1 MHIKP
6 IDLVTGWTGLIR
18 ALPATGRLFSP
29 PLPIKT
35 FEKKSGHAHVVVLLL
50 NKMMNCGLLTEKNV
64 PVPLKS
70 IEVDLQVKGH
80 VATVSST
87 LQYVNEEER
96 PLEAVFV
103 FPMPAE
109 AALCH
114 FRAKV
119 ADKEIVAKVQEK
131 EKAREEYDDAIASGD
146 QAFLLEESDESTD
159 VFRLSVGSL
168 PPAQSAAVT
177 FVYVTELSVQ
187 ADHALRFCLPA
198 VLNPRYTPP
207 DKLDPP
213 CTSDFPLS
221 TEGYK
226 RCVTRALPLPKDTG
240 TGGGIVSEITSSPAG
255 VPYSLSL
262 TAHVSSPNP
271 ITKVESKCRLEPL
284 MFLNADHT
292 SAKVSLSAGH
302 MFDRDVELFLYYQN
316 AHQPTA
322 IVEAGEPTAQPGTLM
337 GDPVVMI
344 SLYPEFP
351 SALMSSVTSCGEFVF
366 IMDRSAS
373 MRRLM
378 HRGEDEQMRI
388 ESARDTLLLL
398 LKSLPLGCYFN
409 IYGFGSQYESFF
421 PKSVEYTQE
430 TMDQAVK
437 RVQEMEADMGGTEI
451 LQPLK
456 HIYSQQCIPNQ
467 PRQVFMFTDGQVR
480 NTKEVI
486 SLVRNNAES
495 HRCFSFGIGEGA
507 STALI
512 TGMAQ
517 EGGGHAQFIT
527 GTDRMQPK
535 VMQSLLCALQPVV
548 VDVGEVWS
556 VPVGMSATR
565 LSPPINTIFQGQR
578 VLIYAQLKGESQSS
592 DSEGRV
598 TVTYRLAGQ
607 DVTNTLSYSLK
618 PAENTGLS
626 IHRLAA
632 RSLIRS
638 LEQDEQN
645 EGAEK
650 EALKARVVELSVQA
664 GVSSSHSAFIAVHKG
679 SGEAVKGPLLR
690 KRVPTGG
697 MCLMKETKKMSFFS
711 GCHFQRSYYYECPE
725 PQIEEDSGGSVEAFK
740 TPLLQLIFL
749 QKASGCWEMD
759 GALVEVFE
767 KTEVEVVKQTPAQVE
782 KGVWATVLAL
792 IWLHGFKMDAQVEW
806 QFVAMKAVT
815 WIRNQKV
822 VSLSESVRAGNDLL
836 GCQVKEEDLGL

>member
-1 MHIKP
+1 
-6 IDLVTGWTGLIR
+6 
-18 ALPATGRLFSP
+18 
-29 PLPIKT
+29 
-35 FEKKSGHAHVVVLLL
+35 
-50 NKMMNCGLLTEKNV
+50 KMVNCGLLTHKNE

-70 IEVDLQVKGH
+70 IVVDLQVKGH

-114 FRAKV
+114 FSAKI

-146 QAFLLEESDESTD
+146 QAFLLEESDESAD

-207 DKLDPP
+207 
-213 CTSDFPLS
+213 
-221 TEGYK
+221 
-226 RCVTRALPLPKDTG
+226 
-240 TGGGIVSEITSSPAG
+240 GGGIVSEITSSSAG

-262 TAHVSSPNP
+262 TVHVSSPNP
-271 ITKVESKCRLEPL
+271 ITKVESKCPLEPL
-284 MFLNADHT
+284 MLLTADHT
-292 SAKVSLSAGH
+292 NAKVSLSAGH

-337 GDPVVMI
+337 GDPVVML

-366 IMDRSAS
+366 IMDRSGS
-373 MRRLM
+373 MGCPM
-378 HRGEDEQMRI
+378 HNGSGAQTRI

-409 IYGFGSQYESFF
+409 IYGFGSHYESFF

-437 RVQEMEADMGGTEI
+437 RVKEMQSDMGGTEI

-456 HIYSQQCIPNQ
+456 HIYSQQCIPKQ
-467 PRQVFMFTDGQVR
+467 PRQVFMFTDGEVW
-480 NTKEVI
+480 NTKEVL
-486 SLVRNNAES
+486 SLVRTNAES

-517 EGGGHAQFIT
+517 EGCGHAQFIT

-535 VMQSLLCALQPVV
+535 VMQSLRYALQPAV
-548 VDVGEVWS
+548 VDISEEWA
-556 VPVGMSATR
+556 VPVGMSTTC

-578 VLIYAQLKGESQSS
+578 ALIYAQLKGEV
-592 DSEGRV
+592 R
-598 TVTYRLAGQ
+598 
-607 DVTNTLSYSLK
+607 
-618 PAENTGLS
+618 PALFLL
-626 IHRLAA
+626 H
-632 RSLIRS
+632 
-638 LEQDEQN
+638 QN
-645 EGAEK
+645 
-650 EALKARVVELSVQA
+650 SVCP
-664 GVSSSHSAFIAVHKG
+664 V
-679 SGEAVKGPLLR
+679 EAVK
-690 KRVPTGG
+690 
-697 MCLMKETKKMSFFS
+697 
-711 GCHFQRSYYYECPE
+711 
-725 PQIEEDSGGSVEAFK
+725 D
-740 TPLLQLIFL
+740 PLLQLISL

-759 GALVEVFE
+759 NALAEVFG
-767 KTEVEVVKQTPAQVE
+767 KTKKEVVKQTPTQVSD
-782 KGVWATVLAL
+782 GVWATVLAL
-792 IWLHGFKMDAQVEW
+792 IWFHGFKMDAQVEW

-822 VSLSESVRAGNDLL
+822 VSLSESVRAGNNLL

>member
-1 MHIKP
+1 
-6 IDLVTGWTGLIR
+6 
-18 ALPATGRLFSP
+18 
-29 PLPIKT
+29 
-35 FEKKSGHAHVVVLLL
+35 
-50 NKMMNCGLLTEKNV
+50 MMNCGLLTDKNE

-70 IEVDLQVKGH
+70 IVVDLQVKGH

-96 PLEAVFV
+96 PLEALFV

-114 FRAKV
+114 FSAKI

-146 QAFLLEESDESTD
+146 QAFLLEESDESED
-159 VFRLSVGSL
+159 VFKLSVGSL
-168 PPAQSAAVT
+168 PPGQSAAVT
-177 FVYVTELSVQ
+177 FIYVTELSVQ

-207 DKLDPP
+207 
-213 CTSDFPLS
+213 
-221 TEGYK
+221 
-226 RCVTRALPLPKDTG
+226 G
-240 TGGGIVSEITSSPAG
+240 TGGGIVSEITSSTAG
-255 VPYSLSL
+255 IPYSLSL

-271 ITKVESKCRLEPL
+271 ITKVESKCPLEPL

-292 SAKVSLSAGH
+292 NAKVSLSAGH
-302 MFDRDVELFLYYQN
+302 MFDRDVELLLYYEN

-337 GDPVVMI
+337 RDPVVML

-366 IMDRSAS
+366 IMDRSGS
-373 MRRLM
+373 MGCPM
-378 HRGEDEQMRI
+378 HNGSGAQMRI

-398 LKSLPLGCYFN
+398 LKSLPLGCFFN
-409 IYGFGSQYESFF
+409 IYGFGSHYESYF

-437 RVQEMEADMGGTEI
+437 RVKEMQADMGGTEI

-467 PRQVFMFTDGQVR
+467 PRQVFMFTDGEVW
-480 NTKEVI
+480 NTKEVL

-517 EGGGHAQFIT
+517 EGCGHAQFIT

-535 VMQSLLCALQPVV
+535 VMQSLRYALQPAV
-548 VDVGEVWS
+548 VDISEEWT

-565 LSPPINTIFQGQR
+565 LSPPINALFQGQKA
-578 VLIYAQLKGESQSS
+578 LIYAQLKGESQSS
-592 DSEGRV
+592 DSEGTV
-598 TVTYRLAGQ
+598 TVKYRLADQ
-607 DVTNTLSYSLK
+607 EVTNTLSYSLK

-638 LEQDEQN
+638 LEQEEQN

-664 GVSSSHSAFIAVHKG
+664 GVSSSHTAFIAVHKG
-679 SGEAVKGPLLR
+679 SGEAVTGPLLR
-690 KRVPTGG
+690 RRVPVPRFFGMRAPKAMACCAAPQRRGPVPMMAMGKCGPPMMGRACKCGAPPMLADMAVPAMPLMGG
-697 MCLMKETKKMSFFS
+697 SNIMMAD
-711 GCHFQRSYYYECPE
+711 
-725 PQIEEDSGGSVEAFK
+725 IEEDSVGPVEAVK
-740 TPLLQLIFL
+740 DPLLQLVSL

-759 GALVEVFE
+759 GALVEVFG
-767 KTEVEVVKQTPAQVE
+767 KTEEEVVKQTPAQVE
-782 KGVWATVLAL
+782 KGVWATILAL

-822 VSLSESVRAGNDLL
+822 VSLSESVRVGNDLL

>member
-1 MHIKP
+1 M
-6 IDLVTGWTGLIR
+6 V
-18 ALPATGRLFSP
+18 
-29 PLPIKT
+29 
-35 FEKKSGHAHVVVLLL
+35 
-50 NKMMNCGLLTEKNV
+50 NCGLLTHKNE

-70 IEVDLQVKGH
+70 IVVDLQVKGH

-114 FRAKV
+114 FSAKI

-146 QAFLLEESDESTD
+146 QAFLLEESDESAD

-207 DKLDPP
+207 
-213 CTSDFPLS
+213 
-221 TEGYK
+221 
-226 RCVTRALPLPKDTG
+226 G
-240 TGGGIVSEITSSPAG
+240 TGGGIVSEITSSSAG

-262 TAHVSSPNP
+262 TVHVSSPNP
-271 ITKVESKCRLEPL
+271 ITKVESKCPLEPL
-284 MFLNADHT
+284 MLLTADHT
-292 SAKVSLSAGH
+292 NAKVSLSAGH

-337 GDPVVMI
+337 GDPVVML

-366 IMDRSAS
+366 IMDRSGS
-373 MRRLM
+373 MGCPM
-378 HRGEDEQMRI
+378 HNGSGAQTRI

-409 IYGFGSQYESFF
+409 IYGFGSHYESFF

-437 RVQEMEADMGGTEI
+437 RVKEMQSDMGGTEI

-456 HIYSQQCIPNQ
+456 HIYSQQCIPKQ
-467 PRQVFMFTDGQVR
+467 PRQVFMFTDGEVW
-480 NTKEVI
+480 NTKEVL
-486 SLVRNNAES
+486 SLVRTNAES

-517 EGGGHAQFIT
+517 EGCGHAQFIT

-535 VMQSLLCALQPVV
+535 VMQSLRYALQPAV
-548 VDVGEVWS
+548 VDISEEWA
-556 VPVGMSATR
+556 VPVGMSTTC

-578 VLIYAQLKGESQSS
+578 ALIYAQLKGESQSS

-598 TVTYRLAGQ
+598 TVKYRLAGQ
-607 DVTNTLSYSLK
+607 EVTNTLSYSLK

-638 LEQDEQN
+638 LERDEQI
-645 EGAEK
+645 EGADK
-650 EALKARVVELSVQA
+650 KALRARVVELSVQA
-664 GVSSSHSAFIAVHKG
+664 GVSSSHTAFIAIHKG

-690 KRVPTGG
+690 RRVPTRG
-697 MCLMKETKKMSFFS
+697 MCLMKKAKRSMPMSGSALRIGAAPKM
-711 GCHFQRSYYYECPE
+711 GPVPQRMCLSACRAAPKMERNSVCP
-725 PQIEEDSGGSVEAFK
+725 VEAVK
-740 TPLLQLIFL
+740 DPLLQLISL

-759 GALVEVFE
+759 NALAEVFG
-767 KTEVEVVKQTPAQVE
+767 KTKKEVVKQTPTQVD

-792 IWLHGFKMDAQVEW
+792 IWFHGFKMDAQVEW

-822 VSLSESVRAGNDLL
+822 VSLSESVRAGNNLL

>member
-1 MHIKP
+1 
-6 IDLVTGWTGLIR
+6 
-18 ALPATGRLFSP
+18 
-29 PLPIKT
+29 
-35 FEKKSGHAHVVVLLL
+35 
-50 NKMMNCGLLTEKNV
+50 MMNCGLLTDKNE

-70 IEVDLQVKGH
+70 IVVDLQVKGH

-96 PLEAVFV
+96 PLEALFV

-114 FRAKV
+114 FSAKI

-146 QAFLLEESDESTD
+146 QAFLLEESDESED
-159 VFRLSVGSL
+159 VFKLSVGSL
-168 PPAQSAAVT
+168 PPGQSAAVT
-177 FVYVTELSVQ
+177 FIYVTELSVQ

-207 DKLDPP
+207 
-213 CTSDFPLS
+213 
-221 TEGYK
+221 
-226 RCVTRALPLPKDTG
+226 G
-240 TGGGIVSEITSSPAG
+240 TGGGIVSEITSSTAG
-255 VPYSLSL
+255 IPYSLSL

-271 ITKVESKCRLEPL
+271 ITKVESKCPLEPL

-292 SAKVSLSAGH
+292 NAKVSLSAGH
-302 MFDRDVELFLYYQN
+302 MFDRDVELLLYYEN

-337 GDPVVMI
+337 RDPVVML

-366 IMDRSAS
+366 IMDRSGS
-373 MRRLM
+373 MGCPM
-378 HRGEDEQMRI
+378 HNGSGAQMRI

-398 LKSLPLGCYFN
+398 LKSLPLGCFFN
-409 IYGFGSQYESFF
+409 IYGFGSHYESYF

-437 RVQEMEADMGGTEI
+437 RVKEMQADMGGTEI

-467 PRQVFMFTDGQVR
+467 PRQVFMFTDGEVW
-480 NTKEVI
+480 NTKEVL

-517 EGGGHAQFIT
+517 EGCGHAQFIT

-535 VMQSLLCALQPVV
+535 VMQSLRYALQPAV
-548 VDVGEVWS
+548 VDISEEWT

-565 LSPPINTIFQGQR
+565 LSPPINALFQGQKA
-578 VLIYAQLKGESQSS
+578 LIYAQLKGESQSS
-592 DSEGRV
+592 DSEGTV
-598 TVTYRLAGQ
+598 TVKYRLADQ
-607 DVTNTLSYSLK
+607 EVTNTLSYSLK

-638 LEQDEQN
+638 LEQEEQN

-664 GVSSSHSAFIAVHKG
+664 GVSSSHTAFIAVHKG
-679 SGEAVKGPLLR
+679 SGEAVTGPLLR
-690 KRVPTGG
+690 RRVPVPRFFGMRAPKAMACCAAPQRRGPVPMMAMGG
-697 MCLMKETKKMSFFS
+697 PPMMGRACKCGAPPMLADMAVPAMPLMGGSNIMMAD
-711 GCHFQRSYYYECPE
+711 
-725 PQIEEDSGGSVEAFK
+725 IEEDSVGPVEAVK
-740 TPLLQLIFL
+740 DPLLQLVSL

-759 GALVEVFE
+759 GALVEVFG
-767 KTEVEVVKQTPAQVE
+767 KTEEEVVKQTPAQVE
-782 KGVWATVLAL
+782 KGVWATILAL

-822 VSLSESVRAGNDLL
+822 VSLSESVRVGNDLL

>member
-1 MHIKP
+1 M
-6 IDLVTGWTGLIR
+6 V
-18 ALPATGRLFSP
+18 
-29 PLPIKT
+29 
-35 FEKKSGHAHVVVLLL
+35 
-50 NKMMNCGLLTEKNV
+50 NCGLLTDKNE

-70 IEVDLQVKGH
+70 IVVDLQVKGH

-114 FRAKV
+114 FSAKI

-146 QAFLLEESDESTD
+146 QAFLLEESDESAD

-207 DKLDPP
+207 
-213 CTSDFPLS
+213 
-221 TEGYK
+221 
-226 RCVTRALPLPKDTG
+226 G
-240 TGGGIVSEITSSPAG
+240 TGGGTVSEIKSSPAG

-271 ITKVESKCRLEPL
+271 IIKVESKCSLEPL
-284 MFLNADHT
+284 VFISADHT
-292 SAKVSLSAGH
+292 NAKVSLSAGH

-322 IVEAGEPTAQPGTLM
+322 IVEAGEATAQPGSLM
-337 GDPVVMI
+337 RDPVVML

-366 IMDRSAS
+366 IMDRSGS
-373 MRRLM
+373 MGCPM
-378 HRGEDEQMRI
+378 HNGSGAQTRI

-409 IYGFGSQYESFF
+409 IYGFGSNYESYF

-437 RVQEMEADMGGTEI
+437 RVKEMEANMGGTEI

-456 HIYSQQCIPNQ
+456 HIYSQQCIPKQ
-467 PRQVFMFTDGQVR
+467 PRQVFMFTDGEVW
-480 NTKEVI
+480 NTKEVL

-495 HRCFSFGIGEGA
+495 HRCFSFGIGEGS

-517 EGGGHAQFIT
+517 EGCGHAQFIT

-535 VMQSLLCALQPVV
+535 VMQSLRYALQPAV
-548 VDVGEVWS
+548 VDISEEWA
-556 VPVGMSATR
+556 VPVGMSTTC

-578 VLIYAQLKGESQSS
+578 ALIYAQLKGESQSS

-598 TVTYRLAGQ
+598 TVKYRLAGQ
-607 DVTNTLSYSLK
+607 EVTNTLSYSLK

-632 RSLIRS
+632 RSVIRS
-638 LEQDEQN
+638 LERDEQN
-645 EGAEK
+645 EGADK

-664 GVSSSHSAFIAVHKG
+664 GVSSSHTAFIAVLKG

-690 KRVPTGG
+690 RRVPTVGFFGMGAPVAMACCSASYRSGPVPMMAMGG
-697 MCLMKETKKMSFFS
+697 PMLGRRGGPIPMAAMGKFCAPAMMADMAV
-711 GCHFQRSYYYECPE
+711 PE
-725 PQIEEDSGGSVEAFK
+725 MLPTDGAGIMMDSMEEDSEGSVEAVK
-740 TPLLQLIFL
+740 DPLLQLISL

-759 GALVEVFE
+759 GALVEVFV
-767 KTEVEVVKQTPAQVE
+767 KTEEEVVKQTPAQVD

-822 VSLSESVRAGNDLL
+822 VSLSESVRAGNNLL

>member
-1 MHIKP
+1 P
-6 IDLVTGWTGLIR
+6 LTCC
-18 ALPATGRLFSP
+18 ALLFVSC
-29 PLPIKT
+29 
-35 FEKKSGHAHVVVLLL
+35 S
-50 NKMMNCGLLTEKNV
+50 
-64 PVPLKS
+64 VPLKS
-70 IEVDLQVKGH
+70 IVVDLQVKGH

-114 FRAKV
+114 FSAKI

-146 QAFLLEESDESTD
+146 QAFLLEESDESAD

-207 DKLDPP
+207 
-213 CTSDFPLS
+213 
-221 TEGYK
+221 
-226 RCVTRALPLPKDTG
+226 
-240 TGGGIVSEITSSPAG
+240 EIKSSPAG

-271 ITKVESKCRLEPL
+271 IIKVESKCSLEPL
-284 MFLNADHT
+284 VFISADHT
-292 SAKVSLSAGH
+292 NAKVSLSAGH

-322 IVEAGEPTAQPGTLM
+322 IVEAGEATAQPGSLM
-337 GDPVVMI
+337 RDPVVML

-366 IMDRSAS
+366 IMDRSGS
-373 MRRLM
+373 MGCPM
-378 HRGEDEQMRI
+378 HNGSGAQTRI

-409 IYGFGSQYESFF
+409 IYGFGSNYESYF

-437 RVQEMEADMGGTEI
+437 RVKEMEANMGGTEI

-456 HIYSQQCIPNQ
+456 HIYSQQCIPKQ
-467 PRQVFMFTDGQVR
+467 PRQVFMFTDGEVW
-480 NTKEVI
+480 NTKEVL

-495 HRCFSFGIGEGA
+495 HRCFSFGIGEGS

-517 EGGGHAQFIT
+517 EGCGHAQFIT

-535 VMQSLLCALQPVV
+535 VMQSLRYALQPAV
-548 VDVGEVWS
+548 VDISEEWA
-556 VPVGMSATR
+556 VPVGMSTTC

-578 VLIYAQLKGESQSS
+578 ALIYAQLKGEVRGVDKLHSNRYICYILTFYLQLASS
-592 DSEGRV
+592 HSHSL
-598 TVTYRLAGQ
+598 Y
-607 DVTNTLSYSLK
+607 TLFR
-618 PAENTGLS
+618 LS

-632 RSLIRS
+632 RSVIRS
-638 LEQDEQN
+638 LERDEQN
-645 EGAEK
+645 EGADK

-664 GVSSSHSAFIAVHKG
+664 GVSSSHTAFIAVLKG

-690 KRVPTGG
+690 RRVPTV
-697 MCLMKETKKMSFFS
+697 
-711 GCHFQRSYYYECPE
+711 
-725 PQIEEDSGGSVEAFK
+725 EDSEGSVEAVK
-740 TPLLQLIFL
+740 DPLLQLISL

-759 GALVEVFE
+759 GALVEVFV
-767 KTEVEVVKQTPAQVE
+767 KTEEEVVKQTPAQVD

-822 VSLSESVRAGNDLL
+822 VSLSESVRAGNNLL

>member
-1 MHIKP
+1 
-6 IDLVTGWTGLIR
+6 
-18 ALPATGRLFSP
+18 
-29 PLPIKT
+29 
-35 FEKKSGHAHVVVLLL
+35 
-50 NKMMNCGLLTEKNV
+50 KMVNCGLLTHKNE

-70 IEVDLQVKGH
+70 IVVDLQVKGH

-114 FRAKV
+114 FSAKI

-146 QAFLLEESDESTD
+146 QAFLLEESDESAD

-207 DKLDPP
+207 
-213 CTSDFPLS
+213 
-221 TEGYK
+221 
-226 RCVTRALPLPKDTG
+226 
-240 TGGGIVSEITSSPAG
+240 GGGIVSEITSSSAG

-262 TAHVSSPNP
+262 TVHVSSPNP
-271 ITKVESKCRLEPL
+271 ITKVESKCPLEPL
-284 MFLNADHT
+284 MLLTADHT
-292 SAKVSLSAGH
+292 NAKVSLSAGH

-337 GDPVVMI
+337 GDPVVML

-366 IMDRSAS
+366 IMDRSGS
-373 MRRLM
+373 MGCPM
-378 HRGEDEQMRI
+378 HNGSGAQTRI

-409 IYGFGSQYESFF
+409 IYGFGSHYESFF

-437 RVQEMEADMGGTEI
+437 RVKEMQSDMGGTEI

-456 HIYSQQCIPNQ
+456 HIYSQQCIPKQ
-467 PRQVFMFTDGQVR
+467 PRQVFMFTDGEVW
-480 NTKEVI
+480 NTKEVL
-486 SLVRNNAES
+486 SLVRTNAES

-517 EGGGHAQFIT
+517 EGCGHAQFIT

-535 VMQSLLCALQPVV
+535 VMQSLRYALQPAV
-548 VDVGEVWS
+548 VDISEEWA
-556 VPVGMSATR
+556 VPVGMSTTC

-578 VLIYAQLKGESQSS
+578 ALIYAQLKGESS

-598 TVTYRLAGQ
+598 TVKYRLAGQ
-607 DVTNTLSYSLK
+607 EVTNTLSYSLK

-638 LEQDEQN
+638 LERDEQI
-645 EGAEK
+645 EGADK
-650 EALKARVVELSVQA
+650 KALRARVVELSVQA
-664 GVSSSHSAFIAVHKG
+664 GVSSSHTAFIAIHKG

-690 KRVPTGG
+690 RRVPTRAGG
-697 MCLMKETKKMSFFS
+697 GGRLIIFRDPKRNSV
-711 GCHFQRSYYYECPE
+711 CP
-725 PQIEEDSGGSVEAFK
+725 VEAVK
-740 TPLLQLIFL
+740 DPLLQLISL

-759 GALVEVFE
+759 NALAEVFG
-767 KTEVEVVKQTPAQVE
+767 KTKKEVVKQTPTQVSD
-782 KGVWATVLAL
+782 GVWATVLAL
-792 IWLHGFKMDAQVEW
+792 IWFHGFKMDAQVEW

-822 VSLSESVRAGNDLL
+822 VSLSESVRAGNNLL

>member
-1 MHIKP
+1 
-6 IDLVTGWTGLIR
+6 
-18 ALPATGRLFSP
+18 
-29 PLPIKT
+29 
-35 FEKKSGHAHVVVLLL
+35 
-50 NKMMNCGLLTEKNV
+50 MMNCGLLTDKNE

-70 IEVDLQVKGH
+70 IVVDLQVKGH

-96 PLEAVFV
+96 PLEALFV

-114 FRAKV
+114 FSAKI

-146 QAFLLEESDESTD
+146 QAFLLEESDESED
-159 VFRLSVGSL
+159 VFKLSVGSL
-168 PPAQSAAVT
+168 PPGQSAAVT
-177 FVYVTELSVQ
+177 FIYVTELSVQ

-207 DKLDPP
+207 
-213 CTSDFPLS
+213 
-221 TEGYK
+221 
-226 RCVTRALPLPKDTG
+226 G
-240 TGGGIVSEITSSPAG
+240 TGGGIVSEITSSTAG
-255 VPYSLSL
+255 IPYSLSL

-271 ITKVESKCRLEPL
+271 ITKVESKCPLEPL

-292 SAKVSLSAGH
+292 NAKVSLSAGH
-302 MFDRDVELFLYYQN
+302 MFDRDVELLLYYEN

-337 GDPVVMI
+337 RDPVVML

-366 IMDRSAS
+366 IMDRSGS
-373 MRRLM
+373 MGCPM
-378 HRGEDEQMRI
+378 HNGSGAQMRI

-398 LKSLPLGCYFN
+398 LKSLPLGCFFN
-409 IYGFGSQYESFF
+409 IYGFGSHYESYF

-437 RVQEMEADMGGTEI
+437 RVKEMQADMGGTEI

-467 PRQVFMFTDGQVR
+467 PRQVFMFTDGEVW
-480 NTKEVI
+480 NTKEVL

-517 EGGGHAQFIT
+517 EGCGHAQFIT

-535 VMQSLLCALQPVV
+535 VMQSLRYALQPAV
-548 VDVGEVWS
+548 VDISEEWT

-565 LSPPINTIFQGQR
+565 LSPPINALFQGQKA
-578 VLIYAQLKGESQSS
+578 LIYAQLKGESQSS
-592 DSEGRV
+592 DSEGTV
-598 TVTYRLAGQ
+598 TVKYRLADQ
-607 DVTNTLSYSLK
+607 EVTNTLSYSLK

-638 LEQDEQN
+638 LEQEEQN

-664 GVSSSHSAFIAVHKG
+664 GVSSSHTAFIAVHKG
-679 SGEAVKGPLLR
+679 SGEAVTGPLLR
-690 KRVPTGG
+690 RRVPVPRFFGMRAPKAMACCAAPQRRGPVPMMAMGKCGPPMMGRACGAPPMLADMAVPAMPLMGG
-697 MCLMKETKKMSFFS
+697 SNIMMAD
-711 GCHFQRSYYYECPE
+711 
-725 PQIEEDSGGSVEAFK
+725 IEEDSVGPVEAVK
-740 TPLLQLIFL
+740 DPLLQLVSL

-759 GALVEVFE
+759 GALVEVFG
-767 KTEVEVVKQTPAQVE
+767 KTEEEVVKQTPAQVE
-782 KGVWATVLAL
+782 KGVWATILAL

-822 VSLSESVRAGNDLL
+822 VSLSESVRVGNDLL

>member
-1 MHIKP
+1 
-6 IDLVTGWTGLIR
+6 
-18 ALPATGRLFSP
+18 
-29 PLPIKT
+29 
-35 FEKKSGHAHVVVLLL
+35 
-50 NKMMNCGLLTEKNV
+50 MMNCGLLTDKNE

-70 IEVDLQVKGH
+70 IVVDLQVKGH

-96 PLEAVFV
+96 PLEALFV

-114 FRAKV
+114 FSAKI

-146 QAFLLEESDESTD
+146 QAFLLEESDESED
-159 VFRLSVGSL
+159 VFKLSVGSL
-168 PPAQSAAVT
+168 PPGQSAAVT
-177 FVYVTELSVQ
+177 FIYVTELSVQ

-207 DKLDPP
+207 
-213 CTSDFPLS
+213 
-221 TEGYK
+221 
-226 RCVTRALPLPKDTG
+226 G
-240 TGGGIVSEITSSPAG
+240 TGGGIVSEITSSTAG
-255 VPYSLSL
+255 IPYSLSL

-271 ITKVESKCRLEPL
+271 ITKVESKCPLEPL

-292 SAKVSLSAGH
+292 NAKVSLSAGH
-302 MFDRDVELFLYYQN
+302 MFDRDVELLLYYEN

-337 GDPVVMI
+337 RDPVVML

-366 IMDRSAS
+366 IMDRSGS
-373 MRRLM
+373 MGCPM
-378 HRGEDEQMRI
+378 HNGSGAQMRI

-398 LKSLPLGCYFN
+398 LKSLPLGCFFN
-409 IYGFGSQYESFF
+409 IYGFGSHYESYF

-437 RVQEMEADMGGTEI
+437 RVKEMQADMGGTEI

-467 PRQVFMFTDGQVR
+467 PRQVFMFTDGEVW
-480 NTKEVI
+480 NTKEVL

-517 EGGGHAQFIT
+517 EGCGHAQFIT

-535 VMQSLLCALQPVV
+535 VMQSLRYALQPAV
-548 VDVGEVWS
+548 VDISEEWT

-565 LSPPINTIFQGQR
+565 LSPPINALFQGQKA
-578 VLIYAQLKGESQSS
+578 LIYAQLKGESQSS
-592 DSEGRV
+592 DSEGTV
-598 TVTYRLAGQ
+598 TVKYRLADQ
-607 DVTNTLSYSLK
+607 EVTNTLSYSLK

-638 LEQDEQN
+638 LEQEEQN

-664 GVSSSHSAFIAVHKG
+664 GVSSSHTAFIAVHKG
-679 SGEAVKGPLLR
+679 SGEAVTGPLLR
-690 KRVPTGG
+690 RRVPVPRFFGMRAPKAMACCAAPQRRGPVPMMAMGG
-697 MCLMKETKKMSFFS
+697 PPMMGRACGAPPMLADMAVPAMPLMGGSNIMMAD
-711 GCHFQRSYYYECPE
+711 
-725 PQIEEDSGGSVEAFK
+725 IEEDSVGPVEAVK
-740 TPLLQLIFL
+740 DPLLQLVSL

-759 GALVEVFE
+759 GALVEVFG
-767 KTEVEVVKQTPAQVE
+767 KTEEEVVKQTPAQVE
-782 KGVWATVLAL
+782 KGVWATILAL

-822 VSLSESVRAGNDLL
+822 VSLSESVRVGNDLL